1 MCLTSHEFPLKANTE
16 SEDRMKTNATKA
28 GGAKINEMLKYNL
41 NSVGIN
47 VHCTHLGIKNVS
59 VCLLTSLQSVFS
71 DRTAVAAQAS
81 SSEGSHLDL
90 VLSPDD
96 QIFQQA
102 VVGLWAADVLLLVVP
117 WQTCQ
122 TVPTAHKHKSHTE

>member
-1 MCLTSHEFPLKANTE
+1 MSVANTQFK
-16 SEDRMKTNATKA
+16 DRLNTNATKA
-28 GGAKINEMLKYNL
+28 GGAKINKMLKYHL

-47 VHCTHLGIKNVS
+47 VHCTHLAIININ

-122 TVPTAHKHKSHTE
+122 TVPMPHKHKSHAE